1 MSREKAI
8 AYLEDGYVVMISG
21 GTGNPYF
28 TTDTA
33 SALRAV
39 EIKADAILKGTRV
52 DGVYTADPEKDKKAK
67 KYETLSFDEAYKK
80 NLEKEIQKLR
90 AGKAN
95 PQMLEGVKIDYYGV
109 MTPID
114 QTANI
119 SSPDA
124 RQIIVQPWD
133 KSVLGLIEKA
143 ILAANLGFN
152 PKNEGEILRIQVPP
166 LTEERRRDLVKKA
179 KAEAENAK
187 ISIRNIRRNANETAK
202 KLKKDG
208 VPEDEVDKAE
218 TDIQK
223 VTDEYIEKVDKIF
236 EIKEKDIMT
245 V

>member
-1 MSREKAI
+1 MHEEI
-8 AYLEDGYVVMISG
+8 EFTLEEAQEGMQ
-21 GTGNPYF
+21 N
-28 TTDTA
+28 
-33 SALRAV
+33 ALHH
-39 EIKADAILKGTRV
+39 
-52 DGVYTADPEKDKKAK
+52 
-67 KYETLSFDEAYKK
+67 
-80 NLEKEIQKLR
+80 LEKEIQKLR

-95 PQMLEGVKIDYYGV
+95 PQMLEGVRIDYYGT

-114 QTANI
+114 QTANV

-133 KSVLGLIEKA
+133 KSVLSLIEKA
-143 ILAANLGFN
+143 IQAANLGFN
-152 PKNEGEILRIQVPP
+152 PKNEGEILRIVVPP

-208 VPEDEVDKAE
+208 VPEDEVERLEA
-218 TDIQK
+218 DIQK
-223 VTDEYIEKVDKIF
+223 LTDEFISKVDKIL

>member
-1 MSREKAI
+1 MHEE
-8 AYLEDGYVVMISG
+8 LE
-21 GTGNPYF
+21 F
-28 TTDTA
+28 
-33 SALRAV
+33 AL
-39 EIKADAILKGTRV
+39 E
-52 DGVYTADPEKDKKAK
+52 EAK
-67 KYETLSFDEAYKK
+67 EGMQNSLHY
-80 NLEKEIQKLR
+80 LEKEIQKLR
-90 AGKAN
+90 AGKAS
-95 PQMLEGVKIDYYGV
+95 PQMLDGVKIDYYGV
-109 MTPID
+109 MTPVD

-133 KSVLGLIEKA
+133 KSALGLIEKA

-179 KAEAENAK
+179 RAEAENAR
-187 ISIRNIRRNANETAK
+187 ISIRNIRRLANETAK
-202 KLKKDG
+202 KLKKEG
-208 VPEDEVDKAE
+208 VPEDEVEKAE

-223 VTDEYIEKVDKIF
+223 ATDEFIEKVDKIL